1 MSDSITVI
9 SSVFP
14 MAGFSARE
22 LEMLRAVDL
31 DAATNF
37 ARAVYRAA
45 KNDPRAVSELREL
58 LDKALASEMKLSDW
72 MREIASVYEWLGQ
85 RELSA
90 ELGDV
95 VQYVGCAIEGSTL
108 TAGHT
113 ITWYLEQYGFEMSV
127 PLSKTK

>member
-1 MSDSITVI
+1 VSDSITVI

-14 MAGFSARE
+14 LAGFSVRE
-22 LEMLRAVDL
+22 LDMLRAVDL
-31 DAATNF
+31 SIATNF

-58 LDKALASEMKLSDW
+58 FSEIKLSDW
-72 MREIASVYEWLGQ
+72 MQEIACVYEWLGQ

-95 VQYVGCAIEGSTL
+95 VQYVGCAIEGSNL

-113 ITWYLEQYGFEMSV
+113 ISWYLEQYGFEMSV
-127 PLSKTK
+127 PLPKT